1 MKKVIIVGAG
11 FGGLNVAKSLEN
23 ENFNVTLIDKT
34 NHHLFQPL
42 LYQVA
47 TAGLSPGDIAMPVRS
62 LFRDSANIS
71 IIMDEVISVDKEKN
85 KIKLSN
91 SELDF
96 DYLVI
101 STGSKHSY
109 LGNEKWS
116 QIAPGLKT
124 LNDALTIREKII
136 KSLESAEKEENNI
149 LREKYLTFV
158 IIGGGPTGVEMAG
171 AIAEIA
177 KKTMIKDYKNFS
189 PYDTKVFLIEASNR
203 VLNSFNEKLSKEAK
217 KDLQKLGVKVLLNT
231 RVIEIKEGE
240 VITNNQ
246 TIKSNTMIWAAGN
259 QVSGLTSG
267 LDVEKDRVGRVIVNF
282 DCSIKNH
289 SNIFVIGDAANFKD
303 GKGNSL
309 PGVAQVAIQQGKFV
323 AEIIKKNLPLENR
336 PKFVYKDRGTMAT
349 IGKAKA
355 VAEIKGMKVSGFF
368 AWLLWSLI
376 HVFFLIGFRNR
387 IRVMIEWIYYYFTNN
402 HGTRLIVKD

>member
-11 FGGLNVAKSLEN
+11 FGGLNLAKSLEN

-47 TAGLSPGDIAMPVRS
+47 TAGLSPADIAMPVRS
-62 LFRDSANIS
+62 LFRNSTNIS
-71 IIMDEVISVDKEKN
+71 VIMDEAIAIDKQNNKVI
-85 KIKLSN
+85 LTN
-91 SELDF
+91 SQLDF

-101 STGSKHSY
+101 ATGSKHSY
-109 LGNEKWS
+109 FGNEKWS
-116 QIAPGLKT
+116 EIAPGLKT

-136 KSLESAEKEENNI
+136 KSLELAEKEVDAVI
-149 LREKYLTFV
+149 REKYLTFV

-189 PYDTKVFLIEASNR
+189 PYDTKVFLIEAANR
-203 VLNSFNEKLSKEAK
+203 LLISFDEKLSKQAEE
-217 KDLQKLGVKVLLNT
+217 DLKKLGVKVFLNT
-231 RVIEIKEGE
+231 KVIDIKEGE

-246 TIKSNTMIWAAGN
+246 TFKANSIIWAAGN

-267 LDVEKDRVGRVIVNF
+267 LDVEKDRLGRVIVNF
-282 DCSIKNH
+282 DCSINNH
-289 SNIFVIGDAANFKD
+289 PNIFVIGDAANFKD
-303 GKGNSL
+303 EKGNPL

-323 AEIIKKNLPLENR
+323 AEIIKNNTPFENR
-336 PKFVYKDRGTMAT
+336 PKFVYRDRGTMAT

-355 VAEIKGMKVSGFF
+355 VAEIKGIKLSGFF
-368 AWLLWSLI
+368 AWLLWSVI

-402 HGTRLIVKD
+402 HGTRLIVKE